1 MSEKYGTG
9 SKHWQRGCTDEVR
22 RRKGGRRGEGAGRQT
37 KKRSRGRDGRRGPR
51 EDDPGRGGEGRG
63 HGGSGE
69 SQEVSRQSR
78 SLSGNS
84 RRGSR
89 ILGLLLWHLGG
100 GGAATRSSGEN
111 AVSAAVSSEGE
122 GEAALRGAERPR
134 GKMAAS
140 LHGQQA
146 GDFRKGDQPDVRSPR
161 GFSGQSRNARGSR
174 GGLSRAMK
182 DERREPSLTR
192 GDEMR
197 WMQGSYGCRCEGGL
211 RRRVWRAV
219 GSSSAFWNLEASSLG
234 V

>member
-1 MSEKYGTG
+1 MDVEGLARMI
-9 SKHWQRGCTDEVR
+9 Q
-22 RRKGGRRGEGAGRQT
+22 EGAGRGGDMGGV
-37 KKRSRGRDGRRGPR
+37 GRARKFPDNLAVFLEIP
-51 EDDPGRGGEGRG
+51 GEGQG
-63 HGGSGE
+63 FWGCCCGTS
-69 SQEVSRQSR
+69 
-78 SLSGNS
+78 
-84 RRGSR
+84 
-89 ILGLLLWHLGG
+89 GG

>member
-1 MSEKYGTG
+1 MDVEGLARMI
-9 SKHWQRGCTDEVR
+9 Q
-22 RRKGGRRGEGAGRQT
+22 EGAGR
-37 KKRSRGRDGRRGPR
+37 
-51 EDDPGRGGEGRG
+51 GGDM
-63 HGGSGE
+63 GGSEE

-84 RRGSR
+84 RGGSR
-89 ILGLLLWHLGG
+89 ILGLLLWHLGGG